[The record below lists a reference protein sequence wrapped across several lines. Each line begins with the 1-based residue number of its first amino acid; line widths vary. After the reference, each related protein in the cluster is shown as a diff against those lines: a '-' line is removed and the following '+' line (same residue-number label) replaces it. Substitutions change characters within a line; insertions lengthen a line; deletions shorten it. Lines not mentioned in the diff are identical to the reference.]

1 MQGASSSGAGEQGD
15 VDEHVAV
22 VPATRVTTTQENE
35 HSSAEKRKA
44 QPSLA
49 KRKETQL
56 SHLKSIEEKMKRA
69 WVVYLEADS
78 VQRPSGS
85 SAPPLLLLAADLLH
99 LLTRSEQIHDERKS
113 ILIKNTTL
121 SGKALLN
128 PVCSI
133 QFAQVC
139 RWLWALAC
147 AVRCEMP
154 RASALCV
161 L

>member
-78 VQRPSGS
+78 VQRPSGYVRTATS
-85 SAPPLLLLAADLLH
+85 SFSSRPPAFDKIRADS
-99 LLTRSEQIHDERKS
+99 R
-113 ILIKNTTL
+113 
-121 SGKALLN
+121 
-128 PVCSI
+128 
-133 QFAQVC
+133 
-139 RWLWALAC
+139 
-147 AVRCEMP
+147 
-154 RASALCV
+154 
-161 L
+161 

>member
-49 KRKETQL
+49 KRKDTQL

-78 VQRPSGS
+78 VQRPSGYVRTTT
-85 SAPPLLLLAADLLH
+85 LAAGLLH
-99 LLTRSEQIHDERKS
+99 APSPRSEQIHAERK
-113 ILIKNTTL
+113 
-121 SGKALLN
+121 
-128 PVCSI
+128 
-133 QFAQVC
+133 
-139 RWLWALAC
+139 
-147 AVRCEMP
+147 
-154 RASALCV
+154 
-161 L
+161 

>member
-78 VQRPSGS
+78 VQRPSGYVRTKS
-85 SAPPLLLLAADLLH
+85 FSRHPSPPY
-99 LLTRSEQIHDERKS
+99 TRSEQIHE
-113 ILIKNTTL
+113 
-121 SGKALLN
+121 
-128 PVCSI
+128 
-133 QFAQVC
+133 
-139 RWLWALAC
+139 
-147 AVRCEMP
+147 
-154 RASALCV
+154 
-161 L
+161 

>member
-1 MQGASSSGAGEQGD
+1 MQGASSSGASEQGD

-99 LLTRSEQIHDERKS
+99 NLTREIHDERKS
-113 ILIKNTTL
+113 LKTL
-121 SGKALLN
+121 L
-128 PVCSI
+128 
-133 QFAQVC
+133 
-139 RWLWALAC
+139 
-147 AVRCEMP
+147 P
-154 RASALCV
+154 R
-161 L
+161 

>member
-1 MQGASSSGAGEQGD
+1 LQGASSSGAGEQGD

-78 VQRPSGS
+78 VQRPSGYVRTTT
-85 SAPPLLLLAADLLH
+85 LAADL
-99 LLTRSEQIHDERKS
+99 TSSSQDPSRFTNERKS
-113 ILIKNTTL
+113 IKNTFT
-121 SGKALLN
+121 
-128 PVCSI
+128 PV
-133 QFAQVC
+133 
-139 RWLWALAC
+139 R
-147 AVRCEMP
+147 RC
-154 RASALCV
+154 
-161 L
+161 

>member
-1 MQGASSSGAGEQGD
+1 LQGASSSGAGEQGD

-69 WVVYLEADS
+69 WVVYLERQTVCKGLA
-78 VQRPSGS
+78 GT
-85 SAPPLLLLAADLLH
+85 SAPKALADILH
-99 LLTRSEQIHDERKS
+99 LLHTRSEQIHAERNRLK
-113 ILIKNTTL
+113 TL
-121 SGKALLN
+121 LS
-128 PVCSI
+128 
-133 QFAQVC
+133 
-139 RWLWALAC
+139 R
-147 AVRCEMP
+147 
-154 RASALCV
+154 
-161 L
+161 

>member
-44 QPSLA
+44 QPSLV

-56 SHLKSIEEKMKRA
+56 SHLKSIEEKMKHA

-78 VQRPSGS
+78 VQRPSGYVRTTT
-85 SAPPLLLLAADLLH
+85 LVLLH
-99 LLTRSEQIHDERKS
+99 LLDKI
-113 ILIKNTTL
+113 
-121 SGKALLN
+121 
-128 PVCSI
+128 
-133 QFAQVC
+133 
-139 RWLWALAC
+139 
-147 AVRCEMP
+147 
-154 RASALCV
+154 RADSR
-161 L
+161 